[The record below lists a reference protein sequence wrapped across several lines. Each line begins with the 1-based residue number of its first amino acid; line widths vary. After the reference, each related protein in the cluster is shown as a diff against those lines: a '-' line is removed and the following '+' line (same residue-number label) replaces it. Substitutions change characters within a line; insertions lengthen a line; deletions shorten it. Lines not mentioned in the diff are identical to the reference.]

1 MSYFTKCS
9 ICGANLDPNETC
21 ECESMTKRNKRKF
34 EQLTNVDS
42 DGQIELREKLNKLLE
57 DIEYAKKIR
66 S

>member
-1 MSYFTKCS
+1 M
-9 ICGANLDPNETC
+9 DPNETC
-21 ECESMTKRNKRKF
+21 ECESMTERNKRKF